1 MSGPPEKKGGRMAV
15 TGGEPISSE
24 NLQSVIGGGVIP
36 LINALSER
44 VAALEDRPETV
55 WAGLSDSVTLGHPL
69 SYYEY
74 FDVYAEAGVAY
85 GVPAQNGYQTSAG
98 GFWLNVSE
106 TVYGGSTILNANG
119 VDMYRIDAKLS
130 DS

>member
-1 MSGPPEKKGGRMAV
+1 MAV

-85 GVPAQNGYQTSAG
+85 GVPAQDGYRTSAG
-98 GFWLNVSE
+98 GFWLNVSD
-106 TVYGGSTILNANG
+106 TVSGGSTILDSNG